1 MSETVVSGGE
11 VLSVVTISE
20 LDVVSVPSVVVEGN
34 SKASV
39 CSVDSPDM
47 EIVVSMRGVVEG
59 FSKSCSTS
67 LSSYSLLESSSY

>member
-1 MSETVVSGGE
+1 MLETVVSAGE

-20 LDVVSVPSVVVEGN
+20 LDVVSVPSDVVEGN
-34 SKASV
+34 SEASV

-47 EIVVSMRGVVEG
+47 EIVVSMRGVVERL
-59 FSKSCSTS
+59 SKSSPTS